1 MGNKP
6 VCLNLI
12 IGRPWGEIAA
22 EMNGGTNLVDGKAT
36 WDLTDEYKHGVT
48 GATLVTAKCQA
59 LNQAPGEVETELVS
73 LWSLMRFL
81 SLRLK
86 PKAAARPRMG
96 SGPGTEDVRV
106 TSVDK
111 SALKVRVPE
120 PVKSR
125 NVGKARES
133 AASTPTRGSALISA
147 MENSVTPVRPKS
159 AKKKYSRV
167 PSEIRSEKVVPPT
180 IKSKPLK
187 PDGRIKLRNSPL
199 SNE

>member
-36 WDLTDEYKHGVT
+36 WDLTDEYKHDLPKGPCGRQSGGCEQLAAGVT

-86 PKAAARPRMG
+86 PKAAATPRMG
-96 SGPGTEDVRV
+96 RGPGTDAVDEAARV
-106 TSVDK
+106 AVAYVQDWLAGAFTLIFIYPVISV
-111 SALKVRVPE
+111 
-120 PVKSR
+120 
-125 NVGKARES
+125 
-133 AASTPTRGSALISA
+133 
-147 MENSVTPVRPKS
+147 
-159 AKKKYSRV
+159 
-167 PSEIRSEKVVPPT
+167 
-180 IKSKPLK
+180 
-187 PDGRIKLRNSPL
+187 
-199 SNE
+199 